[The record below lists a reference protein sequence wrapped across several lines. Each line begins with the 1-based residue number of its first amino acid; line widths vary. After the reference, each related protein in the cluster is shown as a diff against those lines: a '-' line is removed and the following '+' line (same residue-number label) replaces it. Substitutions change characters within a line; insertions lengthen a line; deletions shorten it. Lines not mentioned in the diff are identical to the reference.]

1 MKTKY
6 IILVLLSLVIGKEI
20 QENDD
25 DIILKASG
33 VGGLAF
39 KGTITTSVST
49 IYNNIKS
56 QAGINLSG
64 GTEADYNTDGE
75 NGRFISKTGD
85 GYVVSIY
92 FHKNKKHYASCDGG
106 LFGGGSYRTYA
117 NAGQWAVA
125 YCKAGWAGKKT
136 NYGDS

>member
-33 VGGLAF
+33 TGGLFF

-64 GTEADYNTDGE
+64 GTEADYNTDGG

-106 LFGGGSYRTYA
+106 MFGGGNTRAYA
-117 NAGQWAVA
+117 SAGQWAVA
-125 YCKAGWAGKKT
+125 YCKAGWAGKKA
-136 NYGDS
+136 NYGEI